1 MGYNLIMR
9 HAEKYAIDHISQT
22 VVSPSDVS
30 CSGTAKEDIPP
41 GETEM
46 TSMMSGKTKAYLM

>member
-1 MGYNLIMR
+1 MLKSMQFITFLKQLF
-9 HAEKYAIDHISQT
+9 HL
-22 VVSPSDVS
+22 VS
-30 CSGTAKEDIPP
+30 CQERTKEDIPP

>member
-1 MGYNLIMR
+1 MQ
-9 HAEKYAIDHISQT
+9 HAEKYAIDNISQT
-22 VVSPSDVS
+22 VVSPNDVS
-30 CSGTAKEDIPP
+30 CSGTTKDDIPP

>member
-1 MGYNLIMR
+1 MR